1 MSLPTLFVCKSL
13 GYSLFQKKKD
23 KQTQNIPFMQG
34 ADNKTYNKEYRQ
46 HSSHG
51 ETSDFQLWKQY
62 YQVLFI

>member
-1 MSLPTLFVCKSL
+1 MVIKKK
-13 GYSLFQKKKD
+13 QKK
-23 KQTQNIPFMQG
+23 NIPFTQG
-34 ADNKTYNKEYRQ
+34 ADNKTYNKKYRQ